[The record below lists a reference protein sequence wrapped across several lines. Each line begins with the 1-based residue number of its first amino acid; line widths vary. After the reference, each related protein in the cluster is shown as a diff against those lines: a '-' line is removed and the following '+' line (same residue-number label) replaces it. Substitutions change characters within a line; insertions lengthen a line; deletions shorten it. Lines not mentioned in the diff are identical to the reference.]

1 MGAVQVDVA
10 SRADR
15 AAYRG
20 LKPMR
25 HLLLALLLLA
35 TPAHASSLKER
46 LDAVVE
52 KAVAEEVFVGGVV
65 LIAKDGKVVY
75 ERAAGLADRET
86 GAPVQLDTRFRL
98 ASMTKP
104 VVTAAA
110 LSLVDAGVLGLDDP
124 VTKWIPEFTPE
135 LPDGSQPTITLRQ
148 LMTHTAGLTNN
159 YSEAKDPS
167 FAWYGVDG
175 GLANTGLSLE
185 ENTARIARVP
195 LKFAPG
201 SEWWYSYATDV
212 LGDVIGRAAGKN
224 LPEVVQE
231 RIAEPLG
238 IASFEFTSSAPQK
251 LATAYTEGNPPSVM
265 TDGQVVRRITFH
277 PSRALSDK
285 TYPSGGAG
293 LMGTAH
299 DYFLF
304 LEAIR
309 KGGKPVLS
317 EGITREFSTNQ
328 TGELPIRLMGA
339 GWDWG
344 LSTAILKD
352 PVAAKSPASAGT
364 LQWGGVYGTHFWVD
378 PQAGITAVILTN
390 TAMTGTVGNFPEA
403 IRAEVYHSIAP

>member
-1 MGAVQVDVA
+1 
-10 SRADR
+10 
-15 AAYRG
+15 
-20 LKPMR
+20 MR
-25 HLLLALLLLA
+25 HLFFVLLVLFAPA
-35 TPAHASSLKER
+35 AHAATLQER
-46 LDAVVE
+46 LDVIVD
-52 KAVAEEVFVGGVV
+52 KAVADEVFVGGVV
-65 LIAKDGKVVY
+65 LVAKDGKVVY
-75 ERAAGLADRET
+75 ERAAGLADREA
-86 GAPVQLDTRFRL
+86 GKPVTLDTRFRF

-110 LSLVDAGVLGLDDP
+110 LSLVDAGIIRLDDP
-124 VTKWIPEFTPE
+124 VSRWIPEFTPK
-135 LPDGSQPTITLRQ
+135 LADGTQPVITLRH

-185 ENTARIARVP
+185 ENTVRIAQVP

-212 LGDVIGRAAGKN
+212 LGDVISRASGET
-224 LPEVVQE
+224 LPQVVQE
-231 RIAEPLG
+231 RVTTPLG
-238 IASFEFTSSAPQK
+238 ITSFAFVAPQPK
-251 LATAYTEGNPPSVM
+251 ALATAYAEGTSPSRM
-265 TDGQVVRRITFH
+265 QDGQVVRRITFH
-277 PSRALSDK
+277 PSRAFSDK

-309 KGGKPVLS
+309 TGGKPILS
-317 EGITREFSTNQ
+317 AAITQEFLRNQ
-328 TGELPIRLMGA
+328 TGDLPIRLMGA
-339 GWDWG
+339 GWGWG
-344 LSTAILKD
+344 LSSAILKD
-352 PVAAKSPASAGT
+352 PAAAKSPAHAGT

-390 TAMTGTVGNFPEA
+390 TAMTGTVGEFPEA
-403 IRAEVYHSIAP
+403 VRAEVYHSFTRD